1 VNGVARRRL
10 AAYGLLAG
18 ILALLCLLGM
28 LVRAAAPSR
37 RALSLALAQRE
48 LLAKKAES
56 DLRYFYRLQWPVV
69 EKLQPRVDNWHVD
82 AICDHLQATIAD
94 VDAYPQIN
102 RLVINVP
109 PRNSKSSTTCVALP
123 AWTWGP
129 RHLPGKRFM
138 YITHSLRLS
147 RRDSVTTRRVITSGW
162 YQENWGDRFQ
172 LLVGQKTK
180 DRFENNQTGYR
191 MIGSFHGGSVIG
203 EGADILGLDDPIDP
217 DSADNPNELERIIE
231 TYDGALV
238 GRLNDQ
244 LRGVIILIMQR
255 LAENDLCGHVL
266 KQAGWTHL
274 RLPTEFEVEDRCRTF
289 VYVRKEPAAAGVEPA
304 ISPWAGVV
312 TAASTLTRCSFAA
325 GSAESSKEPERVL
338 FFEDPRT
345 EDGEL
350 LNPKRFPREAVN
362 LLKTNDWVF
371 AAQQQQRPAPR
382 GGQILQEAW
391 WRYYDAKPVDE
402 KGQAR
407 KPDHGAQS
415 WDLAFKDLK
424 TSDNVGFVAGELY
437 GPDIYL
443 IDHFANRAGFSAS
456 CDLIRQKRTQHPH
469 LHAILVED
477 KANGPA
483 VMEVLRKEIPGILAV
498 EPKGGKIARAYAAQP
513 TLKSGNVYL
522 PNPVDPRTGKL
533 ILERAWVKTFIAS
546 CSVFP
551 KGLRD
556 DDVDAFTQLVT
567 YLQGTHSAMLAYLKQ
582 LKAKDAER
590 QQREA
595 ERA

>member
-1 VNGVARRRL
+1 VIAW
-10 AAYGLLAG
+10 
-18 ILALLCLLGM
+18 ILALLVGLLVADVQ
-28 LVRAAAPSR
+28 LAAGQEVIR
-37 RALSLALAQRE
+37 FGVKDRQQLQRALAAKEE
-48 LLAKKAES
+48 LLARKAEAQ
-56 DLRYFYRLQWPVV
+56 LRSFYRQQWNIV

-172 LLVGQKTK
+172 LLLGQKTK
-180 DRFENNQTGYR
+180 DRFENDQTGYR

-274 RLPTEFEVEDRCRTF
+274 RLPTEFELEDRCRTF
-289 VYVRKEPAAAGVEPA
+289 VYLRRQDSEGNSRKSEGKISPAATPERGADGSVSGLINPEPA
-304 ISPWAGVV
+304 
-312 TAASTLTRCSFAA
+312 
-325 GSAESSKEPERVL
+325 KVL

-350 LNPKRFPREAVN
+350 LNPTRFPREAVD
-362 LLKTNDWVF
+362 LLKANPWVY

-382 GGQILQEAW
+382 GGQILQDAW

-402 KGQAR
+402 KGKPR

-424 TSDNVGFVAGELY
+424 TSDNVGFVAAELY

-443 IDHFANRAGFSAS
+443 IDHFADRAGFSAS
-456 CDLIRQKRTQHPH
+456 CDLMRQKRTQHPH
-469 LHAILVED
+469 LPAILVED

-483 VMEVLRKEIPGILAV
+483 VIEVLRKEIPGILAV

-522 PNPVDPRTGKL
+522 PNPVDPLTGKL
-533 ILERAWVKTFIAS
+533 IPERAWVKRFIAN

-551 KGLRD
+551 KGLKD

-567 YLQGTHSAMLAYLKQ
+567 YLQGTHSAMLEYLKQ
-582 LKAKDAER
+582 LKAKDAAR
-590 QQREA
+590 KQREA
-595 ERA
+595 EGA